1 MVFWVSLILHILRID
16 IIDYLNYNIDIFK
29 SCVLLPVFGKW
40 HGVPLFM
47 SFSGVNHIAVIPLAR
62 AVFCVR
68 RRQRQEL
75 VCQMHTV
82 DWGDWV
88 HTPLQMLSPANA
100 LIRLFSVALGHSSR
114 WTIINR
120 GWCFS
125 FWEVIFL
132 GECSVPVV
140 WQSPQI
146 LQCSEGLHWRAH
158 PVASHWAAAVHLE
171 RVTLS
176 NSQVTLIPQVFN
188 KKAALPRQCKPGKKS
203 LLGALVQL
211 KDLEGSAG
219 SLRSA
224 FEWFPAQVYCA
235 ARPLWPSRGSWEV
248 QRAGGNSSPLA
259 QNPAELPRRCLQ
271 VHFPSGKAWLW
282 LPTTGGFHP
291 AAAGTAPG
299 TLRSLGTFVV
309 SMAINVYQGRADLW
323 FEQHLGEVHLGS
335 EIEMSF
341 EVLKCQTSC
350 KCC

>member
-47 SFSGVNHIAVIPLAR
+47 TFSGVNHIAVIPLAR

-88 HTPLQMLSPANA
+88 HTLLQMLSPANA
-100 LIRLFSVALGHSSR
+100 LIGLFSVALGHSSR

-171 RVTLS
+171 WVTLS

-188 KKAALPRQCKPGKKS
+188 KKAALPRQCKPGKNPCWVPWCSWKTLKEVQAVWGQHLSDSQHRCIVLQGPCDPPGAPGRCKEPGVTPPLSHRILRSCHDDASRFTS
-203 LLGALVQL
+203 LLAKPGC
-211 KDLEGSAG
+211 D
-219 SLRSA
+219 
-224 FEWFPAQVYCA
+224 
-235 ARPLWPSRGSWEV
+235 
-248 QRAGGNSSPLA
+248 
-259 QNPAELPRRCLQ
+259 CLQ
-271 VHFPSGKAWLW
+271 QEDFIPLLQV
-282 LPTTGGFHP
+282 LPQE
-291 AAAGTAPG
+291 
-299 TLRSLGTFVV
+299 RC
-309 SMAINVYQGRADLW
+309 
-323 FEQHLGEVHLGS
+323 VHLAPS
-335 EIEMSF
+335 LF
-341 EVLKCQTSC
+341 PWQ
-350 KCC
+350 